1 MKRLHGLWTWAPYQ
15 VTSHYARTGIALL
28 LDLVGADIHSMEQHK
43 ILRTEGDR
51 DRRRGLISMA
61 VVLGVLLSGVMVLTT
76 SRAAFSAQTQNTAN
90 EISVGNVA
98 LSDDDNGSAMFS
110 VTDMAPGDTSQA
122 CIEVTYQGTI
132 ADPSAVKLYSGG
144 FTDSG
149 TLADELDITVEVGT
163 GGSFADC
170 AGFTPSSTIFATNTL
185 TNFDTTHSD
194 YTNGAVGWDP
204 ASTPE
209 SRTFRFTIALPS
221 DAPDTVQGDSVTAL
235 IFTWEVQS

>member
-1 MKRLHGLWTWAPYQ
+1 
-15 VTSHYARTGIALL
+15 
-28 LDLVGADIHSMEQHK
+28 
-43 ILRTEGDR
+43 
-51 DRRRGLISMA
+51 MA

-76 SRAAFSAQTQNTAN
+76 SRAAFSAQTQNTGN

-122 CIEVTYQGTI
+122 CIEVTYEGSI

-149 TLADELDITVEVGT
+149 VLEDGEPLADELDITVEVGT

-170 AGFTPSSTIFATNTL
+170 DDFVLVPPAIFATNTL
-185 TNFDTTHSD
+185 TNFAASHSD
-194 YTNGAVGWDP
+194 YTNGVVGWDP

-209 SRTFRFTIALPS
+209 SRTFRFTIDLPS
-221 DAPDTVQGDSVTAL
+221 DAADTAQGDSVTEL

>member
-1 MKRLHGLWTWAPYQ
+1 
-15 VTSHYARTGIALL
+15 
-28 LDLVGADIHSMEQHK
+28 
-43 ILRTEGDR
+43 
-51 DRRRGLISMA
+51 
-61 VVLGVLLSGVMVLTT
+61 MVLTT

-90 EISVGNVA
+90 SISAGDVDLV
-98 LSDDDNGSAMFS
+98 DDDSGSAMFS
-110 VTDMAPGDTSQA
+110 VTNMAPGDTTQA
-122 CIEVTYQGTI
+122 CIAVTYQGTI

-163 GGSFADC
+163 GGSSAGC
-170 AGFTPSSTIFATNTL
+170 TGFTPSSTVFATNTL
-185 TNFDTTHSD
+185 TNFDTTHAN

-209 SRTFRFTIALPS
+209 SRTFRFTITLPS
-221 DAPDTVQGDSVTAL
+221 DATDSVQGDSVTSL